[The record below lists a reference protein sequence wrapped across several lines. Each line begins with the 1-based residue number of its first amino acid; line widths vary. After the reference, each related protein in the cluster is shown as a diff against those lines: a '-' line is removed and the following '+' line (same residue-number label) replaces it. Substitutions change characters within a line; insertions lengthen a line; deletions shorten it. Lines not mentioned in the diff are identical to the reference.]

1 MSMAKLALKLQA
13 MTQRQMMT
21 EELIAVIEAEVA
33 KNSETH
39 TQHERSQLATLI
51 MNRSISNGKR
61 QMEELTQF
69 VASLSNRLAE
79 LEVILVEREKVWPV
93 RGSNPRHSR
102 Y

>member
-1 MSMAKLALKLQA
+1 MSMAKMALKLQA

-21 EELIAVIEAEVA
+21 EELVAVIEAEVA
-33 KNSETH
+33 KNSQTE

-51 MNRSISNGKR
+51 MNGSISNSKR

-79 LEVILVEREKVWPV
+79 LEVILVKREKVWPV